1 MSIIIGELPNYRV
14 YRKLK
19 TKSELVIFNQSYSEK
34 VERFIELFGVRK
46 RQSDK
51 EITVTDGNKKR
62 DRKFPLFVFSTK
74 EFIKVNDFL
83 VELDLKNDLEPMEY
97 IRDLRLR
104 MIV

>member
-19 TKSELVIFNQSYSEK
+19 TKSELVIYNLSYREK
-34 VERFIELFGVRK
+34 VERFIEHYGVRT
-46 RQSDK
+46 RPSDK

-74 EFIKVNDFL
+74 EFLKVNDFL
-83 VELDLKNDLEPMEY
+83 LELDSNNDLDPIEY
-97 IRDLRLR
+97 IRELRLR
-104 MIV
+104 MLV